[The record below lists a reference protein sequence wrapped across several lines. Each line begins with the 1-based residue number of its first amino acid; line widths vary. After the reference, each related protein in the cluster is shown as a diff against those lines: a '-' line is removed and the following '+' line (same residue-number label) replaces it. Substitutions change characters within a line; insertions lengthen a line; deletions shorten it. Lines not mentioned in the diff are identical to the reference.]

1 MSCVSAEPVG
11 GEDNADSGPESSRHL
26 PLVWGGE
33 ERGGECDHEKL
44 QQRERERETVIHYLQ
59 IQSRVWPTN
68 TLVLISVI
76 TLNNINSPGH
86 ESEDIGLRLNFLHQR
101 ATVLL

>member
-33 ERGGECDHEKL
+33 ERGGECDHEKTATE
-44 QQRERERETVIHYLQ
+44 RERERL
-59 IQSRVWPTN
+59 
-68 TLVLISVI
+68 
-76 TLNNINSPGH
+76 
-86 ESEDIGLRLNFLHQR
+86 
-101 ATVLL
+101 

>member
-1 MSCVSAEPVG
+1 MERTTLTLVQSLPGISRWFEVEKREVVSVTTK
-11 GEDNADSGPESSRHL
+11 N
-26 PLVWGGE
+26 
-33 ERGGECDHEKL
+33 CN
-44 QQRERERETVIHYLQ
+44 RERERETVIHYLQ

>member
-1 MSCVSAEPVG
+1 MSLQSLWVERTTLTLVQSLPGISRWFEVEKREVVSVTTK
-11 GEDNADSGPESSRHL
+11 
-26 PLVWGGE
+26 
-33 ERGGECDHEKL
+33 KL